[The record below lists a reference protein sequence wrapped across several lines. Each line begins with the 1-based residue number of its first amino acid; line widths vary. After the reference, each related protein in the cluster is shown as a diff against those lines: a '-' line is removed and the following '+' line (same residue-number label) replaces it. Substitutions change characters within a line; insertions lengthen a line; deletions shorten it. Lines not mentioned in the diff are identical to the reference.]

1 MSKTLGIQDSS
12 TMRVTTNQIKRTY
25 TIRTESAKY
34 RTCKLT
40 KEEFEELE
48 CNTEGDWK
56 EFTKKCSVCNGEI
69 PISLPMSNVC
79 LKCLLKQNKNE

>member
-12 TMRVTTNQIKRTY
+12 TIKVTANQIKQTY

-48 CNTEGDWK
+48 CNTTSDWK
-56 EFTKKCSVCNGEI
+56 HFLRTEDYYYKLTNHE
-69 PISLPMSNVC
+69 
-79 LKCLLKQNKNE
+79 